1 MEQRRG
7 IVVFAVDDE
16 PLEAIERRAVDRF
29 QDCHEIDQPEA
40 GPKHENLGARTR
52 VDGDRAVKLIRSRP
66 RMSAGASGVICAR
79 AARNHA
85 RLFDRR
91 KSAGDRNGA

>member
-29 QDCHEIDQPEA
+29 QDCHDIDQPEA
-40 GPKHENLGARTR
+40 GPKQENLGARTR
-52 VDGDRAVKLIRSRP
+52 VDDRAVKLIRSQ
-66 RMSAGASGVICAR
+66 
-79 AARNHA
+79 
-85 RLFDRR
+85 RR
-91 KSAGDRNGA
+91 RVGRHLRHTGEKPCETL